1 MISNPVLELKL
12 HNEGITRLLAGRPND
27 TQEVAHSSQAPVP
40 EERRLVSVY
49 RHGARSDPTHRRL
62 INGGHVVVTYFFG
75 GLGQSAQGPP
85 PSGRGKEGDAN
96 MFVMKCGG
104 STLAALPDVFFEDL
118 TRLQAEGEIPVIVH
132 GGGPAISDTLGKL
145 GIETEFVNGL
155 RKTNEAVLDVVE
167 MVLAGQINKQIVRN
181 IQRSGANAVGL
192 SGVDGHLIQA
202 QPVANAHEVGLVG
215 DVTRVNAELIQ
226 GIVGMGYMPV
236 IAPVGIGADGGQ
248 RYNINAD
255 TAAGA
260 VASHLGVERMIV
272 VTDVPGILK
281 TVDGEK
287 RVLPSVT
294 VREIDEM
301 IASGDIYGGMIP
313 KVRAAVQ
320 CIQGEV
326 REVVIV
332 NGSEPQV
339 LSKVLKGEGIGTRI
353 VKA

>member
-1 MISNPVLELKL
+1 MSNC
-12 HNEGITRLLAGRPND
+12 
-27 TQEVAHSSQAPVP
+27 
-40 EERRLVSVY
+40 
-49 RHGARSDPTHRRL
+49 
-62 INGGHVVVTYFFG
+62 
-75 GLGQSAQGPP
+75 
-85 PSGRGKEGDAN
+85 
-96 MFVMKCGG
+96 FVMKCGG
-104 STLAALPDVFFEDL
+104 STLAALPKLFFDDL
-118 TRLQAEGEIPVIVH
+118 KRLQAEGIVPVIVH

-145 GIETEFVNGL
+145 GIESEFVNGL

-167 MVLAGQINKQIVRN
+167 MVLAGQINKEIVRK
-181 IQRSGANAVGL
+181 IQLSGAKALGL
-192 SGVDGHLIQA
+192 SGVDGHLIEA
-202 QPVANAHEVGLVG
+202 APVANAHEIGLVG
-215 DVTRVNAELIQ
+215 DVTQVNAELVQ
-226 GIVGMGYMPV
+226 GIVAMGYIPV

-272 VTDVPGILK
+272 VTDVPGIMK

-301 IASGDIYGGMIP
+301 IPSGEIYGGMIP

-320 CIQGEV
+320 CIQGKV

-332 NGSEPQV
+332 NGAEPEV
-339 LSKVLKGEGIGTRI
+339 LSRALKDGGIGTRI
-353 VKA
+353 VKE